1 MFVTIVDDDGGLTL
15 RLSQRAL
22 VAIGLRGHVLFEP
35 SLLDGVQRRRRQ
47 RLPRVAARRHVFNCR
62 GRHLGMV
69 VLEVARDVSR
79 WLDAGGWEQH
89 HGWLAE
95 FNLKLVVMMENSI
108 VCGPQHGGRR
118 VDQVEFAVVETLAAP
133 WKLSTIELLP
143 AI

>member
-47 RLPRVAARRHVFNCR
+47 RLPRVAARCHVFNCC

-108 VCGPQHGGRR
+108 VCGPQHGGSAGR
-118 VDQVEFAVVETLAAP
+118 P
-133 WKLSTIELLP
+133 S
-143 AI
+143 